1 MGSARVR
8 FLRIAFGVSAAL
20 VRAVVVTASPVP
32 SPPPAPQ
39 AATCS
44 FSNPVFSGFCRVTPK
59 VPAGGS
65 AKKACLG
72 VLACLNDTRC
82 IHTYCNATTIR
93 VGWKLE
99 SVALAPPP
107 PNR

>member
-8 FLRIAFGVSAAL
+8 ALRVAAVVSALFAAARL
-20 VRAVVVTASPVP
+20 AP
-32 SPPPAPQ
+32 SAPDPTPAPQ
-39 AATCS
+39 VVTCS
-44 FSNPVFSGFCRVTPK
+44 FSNPAYSGFCRVTPK
-59 VPAGGS
+59 MAAGGS
-65 AKKACLG
+65 AKKACQG

-99 SVALAPPP
+99 SVAAPPAA
-107 PNR
+107 R